1 MESGEFRLCG
11 WLNMTLELAGD
22 VRTPYRAD
30 THALCH
36 PERGEGSGGQG
47 LSPPRM
53 SRLCRGLAPMES
65 GEFRRCGWLNMTL
78 ESASMNVCTYIHETA
93 ARRFFNRD
101 VLQ

>member
-1 MESGEFRLCG
+1 
-11 WLNMTLELAGD
+11 
-22 VRTPYRAD
+22 
-30 THALCH
+30 
-36 PERGEGSGGQG
+36 
-47 LSPPRM
+47 
-53 SRLCRGLAPMES
+53 MES